1 MEWYG
6 TLMLTDGPEE
16 DSVELRSQDGEQL
29 YLTVRVTSIADRT
42 SGWTRLG
49 VVSNRLVQAQFGPG
63 VQLMDQ
69 LYRLS
74 RSLYIL

>member
-6 TLMLTDGPEE
+6 ILMLTDGPEE
-16 DSVELRSQDGEQL
+16 DTVELRSQDGSQL

-42 SGWTRLG
+42 PGWTRLG
-49 VVSNRLVQAQFGPG
+49 VVSSRLVQAQFGPD

-74 RSLYIL
+74 RSFYVL

>member
-1 MEWYG
+1 M
-6 TLMLTDGPEE
+6 
-16 DSVELRSQDGEQL
+16 
-29 YLTVRVTSIADRT
+29 TSIADRT